1 MKIILSLLIQLIFIS
16 SLFSKVEAVYINN
29 KVQISWNNPKH
40 IEVDYFVL
48 ERSKN
53 GIKFNDIQKI
63 YAVNNNGN
71 TIEYNE
77 VDYIKLKTK
86 AYYRIKQIDVDGFV
100 YYSDIAVVNNC
111 SNAKPLFNLFS
122 KSKINRGLKNYVGKN
137 ILVILLDVKQEKFVS
152 KVDLLFENN
161 RLITTY
167 ISDFL
172 PTGEYI
178 VIGTSDDKI
187 YGKKIYVN
195 GSHTRH
201 AYTQSKK

>member
-1 MKIILSLLIQLIFIS
+1 MKISIYILIQLIFIS

-53 GIKFNDIQKI
+53 GIRFKEIQKI
-63 YAVNNNGN
+63 DAVNNNGN

-77 VDYIKLKTK
+77 VDYIRLKTK
-86 AYYRIKQIDVDGFV
+86 AYYRVKQIDVDGFF
-100 YYSDIAVVNNC
+100 YYSDIAVVNNF
-111 SNAKPLFNLFS
+111 SNVKPLFNLFS
-122 KSKINRGLKNYVGKN
+122 KSNTNRGLKNYEGTN
-137 ILVILLDVKQEKFVS
+137 ILVILLDVKQKKFVS
-152 KVDLLFENN
+152 RVDLLFEKN

-167 ISDFL
+167 VSDFL

-178 VIGTSDDKI
+178 VIGSSDDKI
-187 YGKKIYVN
+187 YGKKIHVN

-201 AYTQSKK
+201 VYTQSKK